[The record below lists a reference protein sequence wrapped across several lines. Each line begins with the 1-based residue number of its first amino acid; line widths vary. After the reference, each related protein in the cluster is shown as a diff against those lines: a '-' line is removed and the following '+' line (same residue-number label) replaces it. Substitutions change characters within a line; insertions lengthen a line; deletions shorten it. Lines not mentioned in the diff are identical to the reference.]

1 MAQIKLL
8 ASETSETWKS
18 KTKCE
23 SAELKYIVTGT
34 NDKQE
39 AVALVFDTAPSTYGG
54 LNRGN
59 VRFDEVTGNTEIVS
73 MTLSVSYAADEDND
87 GESSETDNGDEEE
100 PTISLDCSAENVRIT
115 RPIRQVCVYAAE
127 GSGYEAGKEYNDI
140 PIGWNGKTG
149 QENEAEGIENAHG
162 VLRVTFTKAMR
173 PSKIQSIDW
182 MLNCAALVGCT
193 NEKKFYGF
201 EPKTLLYH
209 GCSYQGEL
217 NGRDKIVVTF
227 NFGVMPHEKNAI
239 VSGHEIGDKIGTDR
253 VWALTDSVVDND
265 KIVPATK
272 AIFTAQVV
280 QCANFKQLGL

>member
-1 MAQIKLL
+1 MAQIRLL
-8 ASETSETWKS
+8 ATETSETWKS
-18 KTKCE
+18 KTECE

-39 AVALVFDTAPSTYGG
+39 AIALVFDAAPPTYGG
-54 LNRGN
+54 LSRGT
-59 VRFDEVTGNTEIVS
+59 VRFDEVTGNTEVVS
-73 MTLSVSYAADEDND
+73 MTLSVSYAKDDENSGEGGSADDN
-87 GESSETDNGDEEE
+87 SEEE

-127 GSGYEAGKEYNDI
+127 GSGYEVGNEYNDI

-149 QENEAEGIENAHG
+149 QENEADGVESAHG

-182 MLNCAALVGCT
+182 MLNCAAMVGCS

-201 EPKTLLYH
+201 EPKTLLFH

-227 NFGVMPHEKNAI
+227 HFGVMPHEKNAV
-239 VSGHEIGDKIGTDR
+239 VSGHAIGDKVGTDR
-253 VWALTDSVVDND
+253 IWALTDSVVDGE
-265 KIVPATK
+265 KIYPSTK
-272 AIFTAQVV
+272 AIFSAQVV
-280 QCANFKQLGL
+280 YFDNFKKLGL